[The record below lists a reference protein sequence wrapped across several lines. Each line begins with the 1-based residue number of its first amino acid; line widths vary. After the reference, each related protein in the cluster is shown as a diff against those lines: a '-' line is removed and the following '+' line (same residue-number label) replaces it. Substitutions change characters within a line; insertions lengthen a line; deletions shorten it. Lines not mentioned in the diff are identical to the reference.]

1 MAYTVRTPSFSGPF
15 DLLLQL
21 VRREQL
27 EIYDISIARITDAYL
42 AETDRM
48 QSCDL
53 EAATEFLVIAAILV
67 EMKARRMLPGKA
79 DADPDEELEATSER
93 DLLLARMAE
102 CSAFRSASAMLEQ
115 LIEEAGRSRPR
126 CMGLIEERWLNLAPA
141 LLEGVEPVDVHAA
154 YERAMAAPPA
164 PRVDITHITPISV
177 TVGEAVT
184 ELANRL
190 AMEGRISF
198 RVLTSGIEDRIG
210 LVVRFLAVLELV
222 KQGLADVEQATT
234 FGEIVVSWTGARQR
248 SLQAV
253 AAGVDAYDG

>member
-15 DLLLQL
+15 ELLLQL
-21 VRREQL
+21 VRRDQV
-27 EIYDISIARITDAYL
+27 EIYDISIARITDDYL
-42 AETDRM
+42 AEIDRM

-53 EAATEFLVIAAILV
+53 EAATEFLVVAAILV
-67 EMKARRMLPGKA
+67 EMKARRMLPDKP
-79 DADPDEELEATSER
+79 DADPDEELESASER

-102 CSAFRSASAMLEQ
+102 CSAFRSASTMFEQ
-115 LIEEAGRSRPR
+115 LIEEAGRSQPR

-141 LLEGVEPVDVHAA
+141 LLEGVAPADVHAA

-190 AMEGRISF
+190 ATEGRISF
-198 RVLTSGIEDRIG
+198 RVLTSGIEDRLG

-234 FGEIVVSWTGARQR
+234 FGEIVVSWKGAEERT
-248 SLQAV
+248 LQAV